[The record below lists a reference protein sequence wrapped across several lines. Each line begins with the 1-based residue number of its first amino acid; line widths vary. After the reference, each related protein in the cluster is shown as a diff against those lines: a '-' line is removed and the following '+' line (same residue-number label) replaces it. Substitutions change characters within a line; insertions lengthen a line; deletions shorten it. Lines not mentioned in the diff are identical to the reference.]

1 MALNQSFNQDALGN
15 IGNAAAVSTSS
26 PSYTTGTYNALSLTL
41 AGALR
46 VDGSAVTQPISASSL
61 PLPTGASTSALQ
73 TAGNTIL
80 TTISGQLPPS
90 LGPAVM
96 ANSLPVTIASNQTAI
111 PVSGTVASSNAYAQ
125 GATTSGELGFLMQG
139 AATSGSPTYTTATT
153 NPLSL
158 TLAGA
163 LRVDGSAT
171 TQPISAVALPL
182 PTGAATSALQT
193 TGNTT
198 LSTISGQLPA
208 TLGPDAPSGSLS
220 IVPATGAVFT
230 TEASTS
236 STGTIVSVTA
246 SVTSTVL
253 LAANANSK
261 GFIIYNNSAN
271 FLYIAFAATSSTTAF
286 SVKLQSYA
294 SYNSDVTPLYTG
306 TISGIWSATGG
317 AALVTAFT

>member
-1 MALNQSFNQDALGN
+1 
-15 IGNAAAVSTSS
+15 
-26 PSYTTGTYNALSLTL
+26 
-41 AGALR
+41 
-46 VDGSAVTQPISASSL
+46 
-61 PLPTGASTSALQ
+61 
-73 TAGNTIL
+73 
-80 TTISGQLPPS
+80 
-90 LGPAVM
+90 M